1 MKCLMLVPFHERGYK
16 MLAELLK
23 NTSSTFHLPIPREL
37 CRNPLERWQIPSGLW
52 GYVRVWWPVLDALS
66 LRENNACYLTLDRLK
81 ESTDLSV
88 KLIGLVIKAR
98 VYGRIDL
105 TEWFSVLPSRIEL
118 SAPSSW
124 RDVLVVDRFTEY
136 FLLSRGSINYDYLV
150 EIERLIPTPLDLLLL
165 VKSGLLNWSCDVSD
179 LVKFAIKYLGDY
191 VLTSRDL
198 TEVYDKL
205 KGSKE
210 YWNLICEC
218 IRESDL
224 AC

>member
-1 MKCLMLVPFHERGYK
+1 M
-16 MLAELLK
+16 
-23 NTSSTFHLPIPREL
+23 
-37 CRNPLERWQIPSGLW
+37 
-52 GYVRVWWPVLDALS
+52 
-66 LRENNACYLTLDRLK
+66 
-81 ESTDLSV
+81 
-88 KLIGLVIKAR
+88 
-98 VYGRIDL
+98 
-105 TEWFSVLPSRIEL
+105 
-118 SAPSSW
+118 
-124 RDVLVVDRFTEY
+124 
-136 FLLSRGSINYDYLV
+136 

-165 VKSGLLNWSCDVSD
+165 VRSGLLSWSCDVSD

-205 KGSKE
+205 KGSEE